1 MSWKSEKIQVPI
13 CDPLE
18 HRWSIEWLGG
28 EKGWKA
34 LHEDEQSK
42 KHFEKCLICGM
53 ARDDIENV

>member
-13 CDPLE
+13 CDPPE

-53 ARDDIENV
+53 ARDDIEDV

>member
-13 CDPLE
+13 CDPSE

-53 ARDDIENV
+53 ARDDIEDV